1 MLSRIL
7 VFILTYLFEQT
18 LGKMIMGI
26 KVIPVTNKK
35 ISWDEALLRE
45 IIGKFLSMSF
55 IIRRNDINC
64 SRSNKQSLHDKLG
77 NMYVVWDKND

>member
-64 SRSNKQSLHDKLG
+64 SRSIQTIFT
-77 NMYVVWDKND
+77 

>member
-7 VFILTYLFEQT
+7 FFILTYLFEQT

-45 IIGKFLSMSF
+45 IIGKFYL
-55 IIRRNDINC
+55 
-64 SRSNKQSLHDKLG
+64 
-77 NMYVVWDKND
+77 